1 MTKKPELLTF
11 DEIFAFYLANDLAF
25 WNILCYETK
34 YCFGFQVEGFGR
46 KNTPDFNNSVKM
58 IQIEN
63 LPCLKVIVVN
73 HACEFQA

>member
-1 MTKKPELLTF
+1 MLRNK
-11 DEIFAFYLANDLAF
+11 
-25 WNILCYETK
+25 IL
-34 YCFGFQVEGFGR
+34 FGFQVEGFGW